1 MSTGAN
7 RTAGG
12 ARGVDG
18 GDSDRARGGVGDR
31 ARGGVGGDGGGPSGP
46 AGSYDAG
53 FPLKS
58 DSARAARRCFAVSVG
73 AGAGLSSARN
83 AMRVDRS
90 AWMGLLSPLATPTD
104 AAVASGV
111 MTAVGANRAR
121 CAVVTN
127 VCVAPL
133 SRMASPSG
141 SLPFGWLKSEGVKR
155 NVRRGSLGRLARA
168 VYAAYAAAKYVAG
181 TGLSSGSSP
190 RKRQQL

>member
-1 MSTGAN
+1 MTTYAVTEN
-7 RTAGG
+7 RM
-12 ARGVDG
+12 ARGMATLLPV
-18 GDSDRARGGVGDR
+18 ART
-31 ARGGVGGDGGGPSGP
+31 PTW
-46 AGSYDAG
+46 
-53 FPLKS
+53 
-58 DSARAARRCFAVSVG
+58 VS
-73 AGAGLSSARN
+73 SSRLTVP
-83 AMRVDRS
+83 R
-90 AWMGLLSPLATPTD
+90 MGLLSPLATPTD